1 MYSGFSPEESLE
13 SPKEISGG
21 TEEIHYISHH
31 LDSFKIYFLS
41 INSPPSFI
49 PLLPPLPAFI
59 QRILWVCVR
68 ACVFVWPTKPV
79 HVQLEQV
86 FANKPIETLIRRK
99 LQ

>member
-13 SPKEISGG
+13 SPKEISKG
-21 TEEIHYISHH
+21 TEEIHYISHY

-41 INSPPSFI
+41 INSPPPFI
-49 PLLPPLPAFI
+49 PLLTPLPAFI
-59 QRILWVCVR
+59 QCILWVH
-68 ACVFVWPTKPV
+68 ACVCVWPTKPL